1 MSSKHKKPE
10 INYKPDIKRIK
21 RKLIFYASLIVVI
34 VGSYFYGTFNP
45 NWYVQEEIRSE
56 EHMFS
61 VKTAQA
67 LGLQEPEFQYTDEE
81 SFIQAVNKCV
91 DFLNYTTMP
100 EDRIPSGLIIAMAG
114 IESGWGTSRFA
125 TEGNALFGLRTW
137 DPKTPQIKPLDLP
150 KARFGVKKYKTKCDS
165 VRDAIRTLNTHHAYE
180 AFRTERDRQYHD
192 IDRDYDK
199 LVPLIAPWSTN
210 EAYSDIILST
220 IKNRNFK

>member
-10 INYKPDIKRIK
+10 IVITSNIK
-21 RKLIFYASLIVVI
+21 RKLIFYASLLVVI
-34 VGSYFYGTFNP
+34 IGAYLYGTFNP
-45 NWYVQEEIRSE
+45 NWYVQEEIRTE

-61 VKTAQA
+61 VQTAQA

-81 SFIQAVNKCV
+81 SFIQAVNRCV

-125 TEGNALFGLRTW
+125 IEGNALFGLRTW

-150 KARFGVKKYKTKCDS
+150 NARFGVKKYKTKCDS
-165 VRDAIRTLNTHHAYE
+165 VRDAIRTLNTHRAYE
-180 AFRTERDRQYHD
+180 DFRKERDRQYHD

-210 EAYSDIILST
+210 EQYGDIILST

>member
-10 INYKPDIKRIK
+10 IVITSNIK
-21 RKLIFYASLIVVI
+21 RKLIFYASLLVVI
-34 VGSYFYGTFNP
+34 IGAYLYGTFNP
-45 NWYVQEEIRSE
+45 NWYVQEEIRTE

-61 VKTAQA
+61 VQTAQA

-125 TEGNALFGLRTW
+125 IEGNALFGLRTW

-150 KARFGVKKYKTKCDS
+150 NARFGVKKYKTKCDS
-165 VRDAIRTLNTHHAYE
+165 VRDAIRTLNTHRAYE
-180 AFRTERDRQYHD
+180 DLRKERDRQYHD

-210 EAYSDIILST
+210 
-220 IKNRNFK
+220 